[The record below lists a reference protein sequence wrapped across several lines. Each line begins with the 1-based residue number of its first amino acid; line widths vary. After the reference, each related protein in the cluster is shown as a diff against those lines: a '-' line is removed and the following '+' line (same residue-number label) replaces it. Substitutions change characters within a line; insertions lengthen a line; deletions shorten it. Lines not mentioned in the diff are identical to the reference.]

1 VTADGRLEQRALDA
15 GPRGGLA
22 GREGHDALI
31 LEGSGG
37 GRAIKKPFSMNARAA
52 LISKMP
58 NLSIIGMS
66 IIGICRR
73 GGGLPR

>member
-1 VTADGRLEQRALDA
+1 
-15 GPRGGLA
+15 
-22 GREGHDALI
+22 
-31 LEGSGG
+31 
-37 GRAIKKPFSMNARAA
+37 MNARAA